1 MGYSLIQLRIEDQL
15 KTQANKLFDNL
26 GLDMSTAI
34 RIFLKRAVATGS
46 IPFELKDSTFKA
58 EAALKA
64 VMELNEEA
72 HKNGTAGMP
81 DYMVAEEIAEYRAS
95 KRNE

>member
-1 MGYSLIQLRIEDQL
+1 MQDTVIDKIKS
-15 KTQANKLFDNL
+15 KTNQDRL
-26 GLDMSTAI
+26 GFVS
-34 RIFLKRAVATGS
+34 
-46 IPFELKDSTFKA
+46 

-95 KRNE
+95 KRNG